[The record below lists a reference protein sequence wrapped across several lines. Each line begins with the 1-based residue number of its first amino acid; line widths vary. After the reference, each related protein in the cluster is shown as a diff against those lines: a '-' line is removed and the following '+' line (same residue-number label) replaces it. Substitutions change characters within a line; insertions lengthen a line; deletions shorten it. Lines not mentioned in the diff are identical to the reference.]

1 MWQTTGEMMT
11 TFTTEDRL
19 NAESLRDMFISASK
33 RNKISKKDLLR
44 SSPSST
50 PYMTSTGIQIGKYY
64 QKPKYVE
71 EDHDMLRLQSYL
83 IGNTAI
89 LKQQYWIGV
98 AYKIAFVV
106 VIILI
111 ILATK

>member
-1 MWQTTGEMMT
+1 MT

-19 NAESLRDMFISASK
+19 NAETLRDLF
-33 RNKISKKDLLR
+33 RNVSRKVSKKDLLR

-71 EDHDMLRLQSYL
+71 EDGDMLRLQSYL
-83 IGNTAI
+83 IGDPAM
-89 LKQQYWIGV
+89 LKRQYWIGF
-98 AYKIAFVV
+98 AYKISLVFALL
-106 VIILI
+106 VIV
-111 ILATK
+111 AVSK

>member
-1 MWQTTGEMMT
+1 MT

-19 NAESLRDMFISASK
+19 NAETLRDMFRTVSRK
-33 RNKISKKDLLR
+33 VTNKDLLK

-71 EDHDMLRLQSYL
+71 EDSDMLRLQSYL
-83 IGNTAI
+83 IGDPAM
-89 LKQQYWIGV
+89 LKRQYWYGV
-98 AYKIAFVV
+98 AYKVTLVFVLLVIV
-106 VIILI
+106 V
-111 ILATK
+111 ANK

>member
-1 MWQTTGEMMT
+1 MT

-19 NAESLRDMFISASK
+19 NAETLRDVFRSVSK
-33 RNKISKKDLLR
+33 KVSKKDLLR

-71 EDHDMLRLQSYL
+71 EDSDMLRLQSYF
-83 IGNTAI
+83 IGDPRL
-89 LKQQYWIGV
+89 LKQQYWIGI
-98 AYKIAFVV
+98 AYKLIIVFVV
-106 VIILI
+106 LIIILVN
-111 ILATK
+111 K

>member
-1 MWQTTGEMMT
+1 MT

-19 NAESLRDMFISASK
+19 NAEYLRDVFKGISK
-33 RNKISKKDLLR
+33 KVSKKDLLK

-71 EDHDMLRLQSYL
+71 KDSDMLRLQSYL
-83 IGNTAI
+83 VGDPAM
-89 LKQQYWIGV
+89 LKRQYWYGV
-98 AYKIAFVV
+98 AYKLAFVLALLIV
-106 VIILI
+106 VVVGQ
-111 ILATK
+111 

>member
-1 MWQTTGEMMT
+1 MT

-19 NAESLRDMFISASK
+19 NAETLRDMF
-33 RNKISKKDLLR
+33 RNVSRKVSKKDLLR

-71 EDHDMLRLQSYL
+71 EDGDMLRLQSYL
-83 IGNTAI
+83 IGDPAM
-89 LKQQYWIGV
+89 LKRQYWISF
-98 AYKIAFVV
+98 AYKISLIFVL
-106 VIILI
+106 LI
-111 ILATK
+111 IVAVSQ

>member
-1 MWQTTGEMMT
+1 MT

-19 NAESLRDMFISASK
+19 NAETLRDLF
-33 RNKISKKDLLR
+33 RNVSRKVSKKDLLR

-71 EDHDMLRLQSYL
+71 EDGDMLRLQSYL
-83 IGNTAI
+83 IGDPAM
-89 LKQQYWIGV
+89 LKRQYWYGV
-98 AYKIAFVV
+98 VYKVALVFALL
-106 VIILI
+106 VIV
-111 ILATK
+111 AVSK

>member
-1 MWQTTGEMMT
+1 MT

-19 NAESLRDMFISASK
+19 NAEFLGSIFKDVSK
-33 RNKISKKDLLR
+33 KNKTSKKDLLR

-71 EDHDMLRLQSYL
+71 EDGDMLRLQSYL
-83 IGNTAI
+83 IGDPSL
-89 LKQQYWIGV
+89 LKKQYWIGV
-98 AYKIAFVV
+98 AYKLILAFIVL
-106 VIILI
+106 ILI
-111 ILATK
+111 LSNK

>member
-1 MWQTTGEMMT
+1 MT

-19 NAESLRDMFISASK
+19 NAETLRDMF
-33 RNKISKKDLLR
+33 RNVSRKVSKKDLLK

-71 EDHDMLRLQSYL
+71 EDSDMLRLQSYL
-83 IGNTAI
+83 IGDPAL
-89 LKQQYWIGV
+89 LKRQYWNWV
-98 AYKIAFVV
+98 AYKIGLVCLL
-106 VIILI
+106 LI
-111 ILATK
+111 IVLVNQ